1 MGAAVRVPLLHEN
14 ELANHTNTP
23 TLRYS
28 SYEPTWDV
36 FSPGPLP
43 VCLQW
48 CRDVI
53 ASLDIEE
60 DPWVINGRKKLQDLG
75 RDKQPTEDFERN
87 LASVISKKATFTH
100 KALRRLEATACE
112 MHWSLG
118 VWAVESYLQM
128 TTTQISSS
136 RRDAW
141 FDNQFEYL
149 LSVVS
154 KIRSGFPPSTSDIS
168 DAISPKV
175 KALIKTLLHEY
186 TECENSGTP
195 FVGLLFATRRDI
207 VIMLEIILS
216 THPVTKAVFRC
227 GCLIGTSTN
236 AKRETLFDL
245 DQKRNANLESEQQ
258 MILSKFRGL
267 EINLLIAT
275 SVAEEG
281 LDIPACGAVI
291 RFDAPANLRSWIQS
305 QGRARRQRST
315 YSILIDQNF
324 PDPSH
329 SYQSL
334 KAQMEEQCRKE
345 REQLQLI
352 AQASRMEEEEGA
364 GEDVTFVNEK
374 TGYSRFLIPDF
385 SDAQLLQCDTDS
397 NWCDLPLGVF
407 LSNPTPNVIRHYV
420 API

>member
-1 MGAAVRVPLLHEN
+1 MSNSYPRTLERNLGAVVRVPLLHNN
-14 ELANHTNTP
+14 ELAHHTNTP

-28 SYEPTWDV
+28 TYEPSWDV

-60 DPWVINGRKKLQDLG
+60 DPWVINGRKKLQELD
-75 RDKQPTEDFERN
+75 RHKTSTENFERN
-87 LASVISKKATFTH
+87 LANVIAKKATFTL
-100 KALRRLEATACE
+100 KSLRRLETTACE

-118 VWAVESYLQM
+118 EWAVERYLQM
-128 TTTQISSS
+128 ATTQVSFSS
-136 RRDAW
+136 RRDTW
-141 FDNQFEYL
+141 SDKELEYL

-154 KIRSGFPPSTSDIS
+154 RIRSGFPPSTFDIS

-175 KALIKTLLHEY
+175 RQLLKTLLDEY

-195 FVGLLFATRRDI
+195 FVGLLFATRRDV
-207 VIMLEIILS
+207 VIMLERILS
-216 THPVTKAVFRC
+216 THPATKDIFRC
-227 GCLIGTSTN
+227 GCLIGSSTN

-245 DQKRNANLESEQQ
+245 DQRRNANLELEQQ

-352 AQASRMEEEEGA
+352 ARASEMEGDA
-364 GEDVTFVNEK
+364 GSEDSLKFVNEK
-374 TGYSRFLIPDF
+374 TG
-385 SDAQLLQCDTDS
+385 
-397 NWCDLPLGVF
+397 
-407 LSNPTPNVIRHYV
+407 
-420 API
+420 